1 MYSLLFHFQKIIP
14 EWEKLLIRTSLLTP
28 GNESLAQLAQCW
40 HLLWHQLNPYI
51 MIKSLPITLLAL
63 LIACTTYSQVISNFT
78 WESGSV
84 TQAVSG
90 PNAISVGS
98 SAVVSTYG
106 TTGKGLNPGNP
117 KMDVDLV
124 LPGSPYFDVPG
135 IDFSVS
141 FRREET
147 QASFIKR
154 GNQFDFGMDGGNLSV
169 KFSVSNGSGGST
181 NVNASNIYSVPND
194 HAFHIYRFIYNSNT
208 GIGQVLV
215 DGAVIYTYTGTA
227 GRSLYW
233 ISAGDVVIG
242 SQMDATGDNVAVLD
256 NMLIQVVP
264 VSGALPLKLLSF
276 TAQPQSNGVALSWVT
291 TQEEQMSHLILE
303 RSADGINYSPL
314 TTLLP
319 KGNYAATTTY
329 NFTDANPL
337 SPVGYYRLKMVDLDG
352 AFTHSAVRTASF
364 GSGIGTA
371 SISCFPNPA
380 TDHLTVSINNV
391 TAAQYRYTLVGLNGM
406 VQQTN
411 TVALARGTQQVT
423 LSLKKNMA
431 PGMYML
437 QLENISS
444 GTRQAFTIVKQ

>member
-1 MYSLLFHFQKIIP
+1 MK
-14 EWEKLLIRTSLLTP
+14 
-28 GNESLAQLAQCW
+28 
-40 HLLWHQLNPYI
+40 
-51 MIKSLPITLLAL
+51 KSLPITLLAL
-63 LIACTTYSQVISNFT
+63 LITCTTYSQVISHFT
-78 WESGSV
+78 WEAGSV

-90 PNAISVGS
+90 PNAISAGS
-98 SAVVSTYG
+98 SAVVATYG

-169 KFSVSNGSGGST
+169 KFSVSNGSGGNT
-181 NVNASNIYSVPND
+181 NVNGANIYSVPND
-194 HAFHIYRFIYNSNT
+194 HAFHTYRFIYNSNT
-208 GIGQVLV
+208 GIGEVLV
-215 DGAVIYTYTGTA
+215 DGAVVYTYTGTA

-233 ISAGDVVIG
+233 TGAGNVVIG
-242 SQMDATGDNVAVLD
+242 SQMDATGENVAVLD
-256 NMLIQVVP
+256 NMLIQIVP
-264 VSGALPLKLLSF
+264 VLGTLPLTLLSF
-276 TAQPQSNGVALSWVT
+276 TAQPQTNGVALSWVT
-291 TQEEQMSHLILE
+291 THEEQMSHFVLE
-303 RSADGINYSPL
+303 RSADGISYSPL
-314 TTLLP
+314 TTLAT

-352 AFTHSAVRTASF
+352 SFTHSAIRSVSF
-364 GSGIGTA
+364 GSGMASG
-371 SISCFPNPA
+371 SISCFPNPT
-380 TDHLTVSINNV
+380 TDHLTVRINNV
-391 TAAQYRYTLVGLNGM
+391 TAAQYRYTLTGLNGM

-431 PGMYML
+431 PGVYML
-437 QLENISS
+437 QLENISN
-444 GTRQAFTIVKQ
+444 GTRQAMTIVKQ